1 MKCIYQAVLTPDED
15 GYSVTVP
22 DLPGCFTYGDT
33 VEDALSMA
41 ADAMSTYVA
50 ALLADG
56 KQPPAF
62 TQHDCP
68 KDARSIDV
76 FFETDEDY
84 IIDGDVVSASRASE
98 ELGVS
103 KGRVTQM
110 LDAGILE
117 GFRRGR
123 RTYITV
129 NSINARLEEAPKA
142 GRPKKVITPSA

>member
-15 GYSVTVP
+15 GYSVEVP
-22 DLPGCFTYGDT
+22 DLPGCFTHGDT
-33 VEDALSMA
+33 IEDALFMA

-62 TQHDCP
+62 VQHDLP
-68 KDARSIDV
+68 ADVRSFDI
-76 FFETDEDY
+76 FFETSEDY
-84 IIDGDVVSASRASE
+84 IVDGEVVSASQAAE

-103 KGRVTQM
+103 RGRVSQM

-117 GFRRGR
+117 GFRRER
-123 RTYITV
+123 KTYITM
-129 NSINARLEEAPKA
+129 NSIQARKRSAPKA
-142 GRPKKVITPSA
+142 GRPKVSA